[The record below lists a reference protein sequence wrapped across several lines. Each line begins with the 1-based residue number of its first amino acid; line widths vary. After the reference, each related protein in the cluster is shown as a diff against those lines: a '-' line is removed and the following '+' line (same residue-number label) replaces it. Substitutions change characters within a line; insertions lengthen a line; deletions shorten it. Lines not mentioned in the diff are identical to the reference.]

1 VVDSIG
7 MRGYRWYVGFLPNTG
22 WSYCC
27 GFLIPDIDE
36 VLQIDGVA
44 ELLTQV
50 GSEQFLADSGSAYM
64 IQKSLDRCR
73 CDLEDML
80 LEENAAAGAVLA
92 EKILAGETSCGP
104 RQDGLDSCYLEEH
117 ECTQIG
123 KDMAF

>member
-1 VVDSIG
+1 MPDFFLTQ
-7 MRGYRWYVGFLPNTG
+7 VGHTVADL
-22 WSYCC
+22 
-27 GFLIPDIDE
+27 LIPDIDE

-50 GSEQFLADSGSAYM
+50 GSEQFLADSGGAYM

-92 EKILAGETSCGP
+92 EKILAEETSCGP
-104 RQDGLDSCYLEEH
+104 RQDDPDSCYLEEH